1 MAENRIASLRPS
13 PAEGRYQCSK
23 CGFELNL
30 KKGQLVP
37 PCPRCGGREYVE
49 ASGPP
54 GEGNGPQGGPSQC
67 Q

>member
-1 MAENRIASLRPS
+1 MSANRVVSLRPS
-13 PAEGRYQCSK
+13 PNEGRYKCSQ

-37 PCPRCGGREYVE
+37 PCPRCGAGQYEE
-49 ASGPP
+49 SSGPP
-54 GEGNGPQGGPSQC
+54 PQC

>member
-1 MAENRIASLRPS
+1 MSANRITSLKLS
-13 PAEGRYQCSK
+13 PVEGRYKCAQ

-37 PCPRCGGREYVE
+37 PCPRCGAKEYE
-49 ASGPP
+49 ESSGPP
-54 GEGNGPQGGPSQC
+54 PC